1 MWRAQGGTWSGAQG
15 GNNVKVLITGGAGF
29 VGTHLAQ
36 SLLDDGASV
45 TIVDNFQRG
54 VKDDTF
60 AEVARRS
67 AIVDADLLSPNFA
80 DSVDTDHDCVIHLAA
95 IIGVRHVLERPY
107 SVLADNAVMTMNVI
121 DAARRQRALRHAIF
135 SSTSEIYAGSLVH
148 VPSMQIPTPEST
160 PIALTDLA
168 APRTSYML
176 SKAYGEALFNHS
188 GLPATSV
195 RLHNIYGP
203 RMGMSHVIPEL
214 LHKAHV
220 ANDGDSLVV
229 ASLHHRRTFCYVSDA
244 VAMFRGI
251 MASPNTVGKTLNIG
265 NSTPEVE
272 IGELAQTIT
281 RVVGRNLTITA
292 APETPGSPARR
303 CPDVTLLTA
312 LTGVQGQVSLEDGV
326 RHTYQWYRT
335 NVFDGSGV
343 SAQ

>member
-1 MWRAQGGTWSGAQG
+1 M
-15 GNNVKVLITGGAGF
+15 KVLITGGAGF

-54 VKDDTF
+54 VKDDAF
-60 AEVARRS
+60 AAVARRS
-67 AIVDADLLSPNFA
+67 TIVDADLLSPTFA
-80 DSVDTDHDCVIHLAA
+80 GCIDTDHDYVFHLAA

-107 SVLADNAVMTMNVI
+107 SVLADNALMTMNVI
-121 DAARRQRALRHAIF
+121 EAARRQRALKQAVF

-148 VPSMQIPTPEST
+148 LPSMQIPTPEST
-160 PIALTDLA
+160 PIALTDLG
-168 APRTSYML
+168 APRTSYLL

-214 LHKAHV
+214 LHKAHL
-220 ANDGDSLVV
+220 AKDGDSLVV
-229 ASLHHRRTFCYVSDA
+229 ASMHHRRTFCYVSDA

-251 MASPNTVGKTLNIG
+251 MASPSTVGTTLNIG

-272 IGELAQTIT
+272 IGELARTIA
-281 RVVGRNLTITA
+281 RVVGRELTITP

-303 CPDVTLLTA
+303 CPDVSLLTS
-312 LTGVQGQVSLEDGV
+312 LTGIQGKVSLEEGV
-326 RHTYQWYRT
+326 RNTYQWYRT
-335 NVFDGSGV
+335 NVFDGAGV

>member
-1 MWRAQGGTWSGAQG
+1 M
-15 GNNVKVLITGGAGF
+15 KVLITGGAGF
-29 VGTHLAQ
+29 VGTHLAK
-36 SLLDDGASV
+36 SLLDDGATV

-54 VKDDTF
+54 VKDAAF
-60 AEVARRS
+60 EEVAGRS
-67 AIVDADLLSPNFA
+67 NIVDADLLSPAFA
-80 DSVDTDHDCVIHLAA
+80 QSVDDDHDFVFHLAA

-121 DAARRQRALRHAIF
+121 EAARRQRNLKQAIF

-148 VPSMQIPTPEST
+148 LPSMQVPTPETT
-160 PIALTDLA
+160 PIALTDLG
-168 APRTSYML
+168 APRTSYLL

-214 LHKAHV
+214 LHKAYT
-220 ANDGDSLVV
+220 AKDGDSLVV
-229 ASLHHRRTFCYVSDA
+229 ASVHHRRTFCYVSDA
-244 VAMFRGI
+244 IAMFRGI
-251 MASPNTVGKTLNIG
+251 MASPNTIGKTLNIG

-272 IGELAQTIT
+272 IGELARTIT
-281 RVVGRNLTITA
+281 GVVGRQLTITP

-303 CPDVTLLTA
+303 CPDVSLLTS
-312 LTGVQGQVSLEDGV
+312 LTGVVGKVSLEEGV
-326 RHTYQWYRT
+326 RRTFEWYRE
-335 NVFDGSGV
+335 NVFSGTGL

>member
-1 MWRAQGGTWSGAQG
+1 M
-15 GNNVKVLITGGAGF
+15 KVLITGGAGF
-29 VGTHLAQ
+29 VGTHLAK
-36 SLLDDGASV
+36 SLLDDGATV

-54 VKDDTF
+54 VKDAAF
-60 AEVARRS
+60 EEVAGRS
-67 AIVDADLLSPNFA
+67 NIVDADLLSPAFA
-80 DSVDTDHDCVIHLAA
+80 QSVDDDHDFVFHLAA

-121 DAARRQRALRHAIF
+121 EAARRQRNLKQAIF

-148 VPSMQIPTPEST
+148 LPSMQVPTPETT
-160 PIALTDLA
+160 PIALTDLG
-168 APRTSYML
+168 APRTSYLL

-214 LHKAHV
+214 LHKAYT
-220 ANDGDSLVV
+220 AKDGDSLVV
-229 ASLHHRRTFCYVSDA
+229 ASVHHRRTFCYVSDA
-244 VAMFRGI
+244 IAMFRGI
-251 MASPNTVGKTLNIG
+251 MASPNTIGKTLNIG

-272 IGELAQTIT
+272 IGELARTIT
-281 RVVGRNLTITA
+281 GVVGRQLTITP

-303 CPDVTLLTA
+303 CPDVSLLTS
-312 LTGVQGQVSLEDGV
+312 LTGVVGTVSLEEGV
-326 RHTYQWYRT
+326 RRTFEWYRE
-335 NVFDGSGV
+335 NVFSGTGL

>member
-1 MWRAQGGTWSGAQG
+1 M
-15 GNNVKVLITGGAGF
+15 KVLITGGAGF
-29 VGTHLAQ
+29 VGTHLAK
-36 SLLDDGASV
+36 SLLDDGATV

-54 VKDDTF
+54 VKDAAF
-60 AEVARRS
+60 EEVAGRS
-67 AIVDADLLSPNFA
+67 NIVDVDLLSPAFA
-80 DSVDTDHDCVIHLAA
+80 QSVNDDHDFVFHLAA

-121 DAARRQRALRHAIF
+121 EAARRQRNLKQAIF

-148 VPSMQIPTPEST
+148 LPSMQVPTPETT
-160 PIALTDLA
+160 PIALTDLG
-168 APRTSYML
+168 APRTSYLL

-214 LHKAHV
+214 LHKAYT
-220 ANDGDSLVV
+220 AKDGDSLVV
-229 ASLHHRRTFCYVSDA
+229 ASVHHRRTFCYVSDA
-244 VAMFRGI
+244 IAMFRGI
-251 MASPNTVGKTLNIG
+251 MASPTTIGKTLNIG

-272 IGELAQTIT
+272 IGELARTIT
-281 RVVGRNLTITA
+281 SVVGRKLSITP

-303 CPDVTLLTA
+303 CPDVSLLTS
-312 LTGVQGQVSLEDGV
+312 LTGITGKVSLEEGV
-326 RHTYQWYRT
+326 RRTFEWYRE
-335 NVFDGSGV
+335 NVFSGTGL

>member
-1 MWRAQGGTWSGAQG
+1 M
-15 GNNVKVLITGGAGF
+15 KVLITGGAGF
-29 VGTHLAQ
+29 VGTHLAK
-36 SLLDDGASV
+36 SLLDDGANV

-54 VKDDTF
+54 VKDAAFD
-60 AEVARRS
+60 EVAARS
-67 AIVDADLLSPNFA
+67 NIVDADLLSPTFA
-80 DSVDTDHDCVIHLAA
+80 QSVSNDHDYVFHLAA

-121 DAARRQRALRHAIF
+121 EAARRQRNLKQAIF

-148 VPSMQIPTPEST
+148 LPSMQVPTPETT
-160 PIALTDLA
+160 PIALTDLD
-168 APRTSYML
+168 APRTSYLL

-214 LHKAHV
+214 LHKAYTGK
-220 ANDGDSLVV
+220 DGDSLVV
-229 ASLHHRRTFCYVSDA
+229 ASVHHRRTFCYVSDA

-251 MASPNTVGKTLNIG
+251 MASPATVGMTLNIG

-272 IGELAQTIT
+272 IGELARTIIN
-281 RVVGRNLTITA
+281 VVGRQLTITP

-303 CPDVTLLTA
+303 CPDVSLLTA
-312 LTGVQGQVSLEDGV
+312 LTGVTGTVSLEEGV
-326 RHTYQWYRT
+326 RRTFEWYRD
-335 NVFDGSGV
+335 NVFSGTGI

>member
-1 MWRAQGGTWSGAQG
+1 M
-15 GNNVKVLITGGAGF
+15 KVLITGGAGF
-29 VGTHLAQ
+29 VGTHLAK

-54 VKDDTF
+54 VKDAAFD
-60 AEVARRS
+60 EVAARS
-67 AIVDADLLSPNFA
+67 SIVDADLLAPTFA
-80 DSVDTDHDCVIHLAA
+80 ERVGDDHDYVFHLAA

-121 DAARRQRALRHAIF
+121 EAARRQRNLKQAIF

-148 VPSMQIPTPEST
+148 LPSMQVPTPETT
-160 PIALTDLA
+160 PIALTDLD
-168 APRTSYML
+168 APRTSYLL

-214 LHKAHV
+214 LHKAYN
-220 ANDGDSLVV
+220 AKDGDSLVV
-229 ASLHHRRTFCYVSDA
+229 ASVHHRRTFCYVSDA
-244 VAMFRGI
+244 ITMFRGI
-251 MASPNTVGKTLNIG
+251 MASPSTIGKTLNIG

-272 IGELAQTIT
+272 IGELANTIVK
-281 RVVGRNLTITA
+281 VVGRNLTITP

-303 CPDVTLLTA
+303 CPDVSMLTS
-312 LTGVQGQVSLEDGV
+312 LTGVTGKVSLEEGV
-326 RHTYQWYRT
+326 RRTFDWYRE
-335 NVFDGSGV
+335 NVFSGSGV

>member
-1 MWRAQGGTWSGAQG
+1 M
-15 GNNVKVLITGGAGF
+15 KVLITGGAGF
-29 VGTHLAQ
+29 VGTHLAK
-36 SLLDDGASV
+36 SLLDDGANV

-54 VKDDTF
+54 VKDAAFDD
-60 AEVARRS
+60 VAARS
-67 AIVDADLLSPNFA
+67 NIVDADLLSPTFA
-80 DSVDTDHDCVIHLAA
+80 QSVSDNHDYVFHLAA

-121 DAARRQRALRHAIF
+121 EAARRQRNLKHAIF

-148 VPSMQIPTPEST
+148 LPSMQVPTPETT
-160 PIALTDLA
+160 PIALTDLD
-168 APRTSYML
+168 APRTSYLL

-214 LHKAHV
+214 LHKAYT
-220 ANDGDSLVV
+220 AKDGDSLVV
-229 ASLHHRRTFCYVSDA
+229 ASVHHRRTFCYVSDA
-244 VAMFRGI
+244 IAMFRGI
-251 MASPNTVGKTLNIG
+251 MASPATVGRTLNIG

-272 IGELAQTIT
+272 IGELARTIIN
-281 RVVGRNLTITA
+281 VVGRQLTITP

-303 CPDVTLLTA
+303 CPDVSLLTS
-312 LTGVQGQVSLEDGV
+312 LTGVTGTVSLEEGV
-326 RHTYQWYRT
+326 RRTFEWYRE
-335 NVFDGSGV
+335 NVFSGTGI

>member
-1 MWRAQGGTWSGAQG
+1 M
-15 GNNVKVLITGGAGF
+15 KVLITGGAGF
-29 VGTHLAQ
+29 VGTHLAK
-36 SLLDDGASV
+36 SLLDDGATV

-54 VKDDTF
+54 VKDAAF
-60 AEVARRS
+60 EEVAGRS
-67 AIVDADLLSPNFA
+67 NIVDADLLSPTFA
-80 DSVDTDHDCVIHLAA
+80 QSVSDDHDFVFHLAA

-121 DAARRQRALRHAIF
+121 EAARRQRNLKQAIF

-148 VPSMQIPTPEST
+148 LPSMQVPTPETT
-160 PIALTDLA
+160 PIALTDLG
-168 APRTSYML
+168 APRTSYLL

-214 LHKAHV
+214 LHKAYT
-220 ANDGDSLVV
+220 AKDGDSLVV
-229 ASLHHRRTFCYVSDA
+229 ASVHHRRTFCYVSDA
-244 VAMFRGI
+244 IAMFRGI
-251 MASPNTVGKTLNIG
+251 MASPNTIGKTLNIG

-272 IGELAQTIT
+272 IGELARTIT
-281 RVVGRNLTITA
+281 GVVGRQLTITP

-303 CPDVTLLTA
+303 CPDVSLLTS
-312 LTGVQGQVSLEDGV
+312 LTGVVGKVSLEEGV
-326 RHTYQWYRT
+326 RRTFEWYRE
-335 NVFDGSGV
+335 NVFSGTGL

>member
-1 MWRAQGGTWSGAQG
+1 M
-15 GNNVKVLITGGAGF
+15 KVLITGGAGF
-29 VGTHLAQ
+29 VGTHLAK

-54 VKDDTF
+54 VKDAAF
-60 AEVARRS
+60 EEVASRS
-67 AIVDADLLSPNFA
+67 NIVDANLLSAAFA
-80 DSVDTDHDCVIHLAA
+80 QNVSDDHDFVFHLAA

-121 DAARRQRALRHAIF
+121 EAARRQRNLKQAIF

-148 VPSMQIPTPEST
+148 LPTMQVPTPETT
-160 PIALTDLA
+160 PIALTDLD
-168 APRTSYML
+168 APRTSYLL

-214 LHKAHV
+214 LHKAYT
-220 ANDGDSLVV
+220 AKDGDPLVV
-229 ASLHHRRTFCYVSDA
+229 ASVHHRRTFCYVSDA
-244 VAMFRGI
+244 IAMFRGI
-251 MASPNTVGKTLNIG
+251 MNSPATVGRTLNIG

-272 IGELAQTIT
+272 IGELARTIT
-281 RVVGRNLTITA
+281 NVVGRNLTITP

-303 CPDVTLLTA
+303 CPDVSLLTS
-312 LTGVQGQVSLEDGV
+312 LTGVTGEVSLEEGV
-326 RHTYQWYRT
+326 RRTFEWYRE
-335 NVFDGSGV
+335 NVFSGTGP

>member
-1 MWRAQGGTWSGAQG
+1 M
-15 GNNVKVLITGGAGF
+15 KVLITGGAGF
-29 VGTHLAQ
+29 VGTHLAK
-36 SLLDDGASV
+36 SLLDDGATV

-54 VKDDTF
+54 VKDAAF
-60 AEVARRS
+60 EEVAGRS
-67 AIVDADLLSPNFA
+67 NIVDADLLSPTFA
-80 DSVDTDHDCVIHLAA
+80 QSVSDDHDSVFHLAA

-121 DAARRQRALRHAIF
+121 EAARRQRNLKQAIF

-148 VPSMQIPTPEST
+148 LPSMQVPTPETT
-160 PIALTDLA
+160 PIALTDLG
-168 APRTSYML
+168 APRTSYLL

-214 LHKAHV
+214 LHKAYT
-220 ANDGDSLVV
+220 AKDGDSLVV
-229 ASLHHRRTFCYVSDA
+229 ASVHHRRTFCYVSDA
-244 VAMFRGI
+244 IAMFRGI
-251 MASPNTVGKTLNIG
+251 MASPNTIGKTLNIG

-272 IGELAQTIT
+272 IGELARTIT
-281 RVVGRNLTITA
+281 GVVGRQLTITP

-303 CPDVTLLTA
+303 CPDVSLLTS
-312 LTGVQGQVSLEDGV
+312 LTGVTGRVSLEEGV
-326 RHTYQWYRT
+326 RRTFEWYRE
-335 NVFDGSGV
+335 NVFSGTGL

>member
-1 MWRAQGGTWSGAQG
+1 M
-15 GNNVKVLITGGAGF
+15 KVMITGGAGF
-29 VGTHLAQ
+29 VGTHLAK

-54 VKDDTF
+54 VKDAEFEEVSKRANVVDANLLATSF
-60 AEVARRS
+60 AEQV
-67 AIVDADLLSPNFA
+67 P
-80 DSVDTDHDCVIHLAA
+80 TDHDIVFHLAA

-121 DAARRQRALRHAIF
+121 DAARRQRGLKQAVF
-135 SSTSEIYAGSLVH
+135 SSTSEIYAGSLIH
-148 VPSMQIPTPEST
+148 LPSMAIPTPETT
-160 PIALTDLA
+160 PIALTDLS

-176 SKAYGEALFNHS
+176 SKAYGEAMFNHS

-214 LHKAHV
+214 LHKAHE

-229 ASLHHRRTFCYVSDA
+229 ASVHHRRTFCYVSDA
-244 VAMFRGI
+244 IAMFRGI
-251 MASPNTVGKTLNIG
+251 ISTPATIGKTLNIG

-272 IGELAQTIT
+272 IGELARTIAQ
-281 RVVGRNLTITA
+281 VVGRRLEIIPA
-292 APETPGSPARR
+292 AETPGSPARR
-303 CPDVTLLTA
+303 CPDVTLLSS
-312 LTGVQGQVSLEDGV
+312 LTGVSGKVSLEQGV
-326 RHTYQWYRT
+326 RETYEWYRD
-335 NVFDGSGV
+335 NVFQGSGL